1 MNKAVLATLCFA
13 AGAGF
18 GFAVGYFVNKKDD
31 TDREFV
37 EPIVTEKKVETAEPE
52 NTQKEFFEIKPAK

>member
-18 GFAVGYFVNKKDD
+18 GFAVGYFMVTKKET
-31 TDREFV
+31 TD
-37 EPIVTEKKVETAEPE
+37 
-52 NTQKEFFEIKPAK
+52 